1 MKTIG
6 TLGMIVICLTA
17 WGQAPTDPRV
27 REIAKTVDQ
36 HYNSLRSLQTE
47 FTESYRGL
55 GVTRTESGT
64 LWLKRPGRMRWEYR
78 EPREKLFVTD
88 GKTAW
93 FYLPEERQA
102 RRAPVKKLDDLRS
115 PLRYLLGK
123 SRLEKEFDGL
133 AIAEGAAPVSAGNTV
148 LRGLPRIM
156 QDRVREVLLE
166 VTADGRI
173 VRIVISELD
182 DSTTEFRFQNLVENT
197 AMSDERFRFSPPAG
211 AEVIE
216 SEEFG
221 K

>member
-1 MKTIG
+1 MP
-6 TLGMIVICLTA
+6 A
-17 WGQAPTDPRV
+17 DPRV

-47 FTESYRGL
+47 FTENYRGL
-55 GVTRTESGT
+55 GVARTESGT

-93 FYLPEERQA
+93 FYLPGERQV

-123 SRLEKEFDGL
+123 SRLEKEFGGL
-133 AIAEGAAPVSAGNTV
+133 AIAEGTTPTAEGNTV
-148 LRGLPRIM
+148 LRGLPRMM

-166 VTADGRI
+166 VTAKGRI

-182 DSTTEFRFQNLVENT
+182 ESTTEFRFRNLVENP
-197 AMSDERFRFSPPAG
+197 AMSEDRFRFSPPEG
-211 AEVIE
+211 AEVIDA
-216 SEEFG
+216 EELG